1 MGQTCSWMYCSCCR
15 NCACCDFD
23 STVCGPRYARYR
35 GDDNDVD
42 LENIIGDLLEL
53 DPLQYDKESGMDKIS
68 HWIDAATVQ
77 VGMPPSF
84 VAISRAKCIKYWQV
98 LQTKPASKLSG
109 SFVRFC
115 FEKRPNGEL
124 PRLLIEHK
132 GKSVIV
138 RSPQERNVIKSNNP
152 EVHVWVVAKCGNAKM
167 LSKEYLMSSPSFL
180 SVEYRIL
187 DDSLLRRYSQS
198 QVSFTTIT
206 QKNFI
211 SRLHSNGHQPFK

>member
-1 MGQTCSWMYCSCCR
+1 MISRKQKSKKRMGQTWSWVNCSCWKYCSCCGY
-15 NCACCDFD
+15 D
-23 STVCGPRYARYR
+23 STVCGPRYARYQ

-42 LENIIGDLLEL
+42 LDNIVGEFLEL
-53 DPLQYDKESGMDKIS
+53 DPLQNDKENGTEKINS
-68 HWIDAATVQ
+68 WIDAAILQ

-98 LQTKPASKLSG
+98 LQTKPAAKLSG

-138 RSPQERNVIKSNNP
+138 RSPQDGKMMKSNDP
-152 EVHVWVVAKCGNAKM
+152 EVHV
-167 LSKEYLMSSPSFL
+167 
-180 SVEYRIL
+180 
-187 DDSLLRRYSQS
+187 
-198 QVSFTTIT
+198 
-206 QKNFI
+206 
-211 SRLHSNGHQPFK
+211 